1 MGTHKYDLEE
11 RLIQF
16 AVDVI
21 IVCGKIDVS
30 YASQHLSKQLIRSA
44 TASALNYGEAQ
55 SAESSRDFLHK
66 MKLCLKELR
75 ESLVNLKIQKGADL
89 IKNIELLEILLKENN
104 ELIAI
109 FVSSIRTSQNKNK
122 TNNMNI
128 DIKPN
133 FDIQYSKFVI
143 ND

>member
-1 MGTHKYDLEE
+1 MRTYKYDLEE

-21 IVCGKIDVS
+21 IICGKIDGNF
-30 YASQHLSKQLIRSA
+30 ASQHLSKQLIRSA

-75 ESLVNLKIQKGADL
+75 ESLVNLKIQKRANL
-89 IKNIELLEILLKENN
+89 IKDIEKLDLLLKENN

-109 FVSSIRTSQNKNK
+109 FVSSIRTSNSKNK
-122 TNNMNI
+122 I
-128 DIKPN
+128 
-133 FDIQYSKFVI
+133 
-143 ND
+143 